1 MYGEL
6 FAETNVILDLLIKR
20 EPFHQDALQ
29 VFSMAE
35 KGQISLSVSS
45 LSFTTLD
52 YFLKKEMGK
61 TESRNV
67 LIRLKSITRTLS
79 VDEKIIERA
88 LASQFDDFEDGVQ
101 YYCALQH
108 RAEIIL
114 TRNLKDFKTSDL
126 PVLTPQQFIAMMK

>member
-6 FAETNVILDLLIKR
+6 FADTNVILDLLIKR

-108 RAEIIL
+108 SADIIL